1 MEFLAGLKERIL
13 GIPKAWE
20 SLNLNKKV
28 LTIGAA
34 ILIVA
39 TVFVSLS
46 ALFTTD
52 YEPLFTNLGVND
64 AAAMTAKLQELNIPY
79 KLDDGGTS
87 ILVPSESKYSTRL
100 ELAAAGLPQG
110 AAGFEI
116 FNETSF
122 GETETDK
129 RIKYQVALQGELTN
143 TIQSMDKIEFAK
155 VNLVI
160 PEDSLYAANQ
170 EIATASVLIKNKAN
184 TSLSA
189 KEIQGIVHLVANS
202 VEGLEVE
209 NVTVVDTKGNLL
221 STGLGE
227 MGTNSGY
234 IELTQAQMALQRQYE
249 RELQT
254 SVQSMLERLVGENK
268 VVVRISAVLNF
279 DERESRMEIYAP
291 IQDKETPVTF
301 PRSEKETEESSTET
315 GQSAGGVPGTE
326 TNIPTYQE
334 NTEGSTTSSS
344 QRSERITNWEID
356 KEEVLQRFAPG
367 TLKRITV
374 AVLID
379 KELSQQQK
387 DEIEQLVET
396 AVGINR
402 NNADSLDHNV
412 TVTSMMFNEPA
423 EPLVAAVSIMDLLS
437 KYVWLIAVILLGLVL
452 AFVVWKMLAGRKEE
466 NSGFD
471 KLVNDEID
479 YQAISEMEISE
490 EEKERRRMREEV
502 EKLIDSNPEDMANL
516 MRTWLLEE

>member
-1 MEFLAGLKERIL
+1 
-13 GIPKAWE
+13 
-20 SLNLNKKV
+20 
-28 LTIGAA
+28 
-34 ILIVA
+34 
-39 TVFVSLS
+39 
-46 ALFTTD
+46 
-52 YEPLFTNLGVND
+52 
-64 AAAMTAKLQELNIPY
+64 
-79 KLDDGGTS
+79 
-87 ILVPSESKYSTRL
+87 
-100 ELAAAGLPQG
+100 
-110 AAGFEI
+110 
-116 FNETSF
+116 
-122 GETETDK
+122 
-129 RIKYQVALQGELTN
+129 
-143 TIQSMDKIEFAK
+143 
-155 VNLVI
+155 
-160 PEDSLYAANQ
+160 
-170 EIATASVLIKNKAN
+170 
-184 TSLSA
+184 
-189 KEIQGIVHLVANS
+189 
-202 VEGLEVE
+202 
-209 NVTVVDTKGNLL
+209 
-221 STGLGE
+221 
-227 MGTNSGY
+227 
-234 IELTQAQMALQRQYE
+234 MALQRQYE

-490 EEKERRRMREEV
+490 EEKERTRMREEV

>member
-1 MEFLAGLKERIL
+1 MEFLTGLKERLL
-13 GIPKAWE
+13 GIPKAWGN
-20 SLNLNKKV
+20 LNLNQKV
-28 LTIGAA
+28 LTAGAVLL
-34 ILIVA
+34 ILA
-39 TVFVSLS
+39 TIFVSVS
-46 ALFTTD
+46 ALLRTD

-79 KLDDGGTS
+79 ELDDGGTT
-87 ILVPSESKYSTRL
+87 ILVPSEAKYSTRL
-100 ELAAAGLPQG
+100 ELAAVGLPQG

-160 PEDSLYAANQ
+160 PEDSLYAENQ
-170 EIATASVLIKNKAN
+170 EIATASVLIKNEAN
-184 TSLSA
+184 ASLSS

-202 VEGLEVE
+202 VEGLALE
-209 NVTVVDTKGNLL
+209 NVTVVDTKGNVL
-221 STGLGE
+221 STGISEVGN
-227 MGTNSGY
+227 GSGY
-234 IELTQAQMALQRQYE
+234 IELTQAQMVLQRQYE

-268 VVVRISAVLNF
+268 VVVRASAVLDF

-301 PRSEKETEESSTET
+301 PRSEHETEESSTET
-315 GQSAGGVPGTE
+315 GQAAGGVPGTE

-334 NTEGSTTSSS
+334 TTEGSTTASS
-344 QRSERITNWEID
+344 QRSERTTNWEID

-379 KELSQQQK
+379 KELSQPQK

-402 NNADSLDHNV
+402 NNANSLDYNV
-412 TVTSMMFNEPA
+412 TVTSMMFSEPE
-423 EPLVAAVSIMDLLS
+423 EPVAAASIMDLLV
-437 KYVWLIAVILLGLVL
+437 KYAWLIAVIFLCLLVL
-452 AFVVWKMLAGRKEE
+452 AFVLFKVLVGRKEKD
-466 NSGFD
+466 SGFD
-471 KLVNDEID
+471 VIVDDEINLED
-479 YQAISEMEISE
+479 ISEIEISD
-490 EEKERRRMREEV
+490 EEKESRRMREEV
-502 EKLIDSNPEDMANL
+502 EKLIDSNPEEMANL
-516 MRTWLLEE
+516 MRTWL